1 IHRAAA
7 SVPQQNRAAGQ
18 HAGLTFAR
26 WAEDFQG
33 ERAMGLRD
41 SAIVAYAETK
51 VMDKS
56 DRDVWVL
63 SGEIL
68 EELLDKTGIDKNEI
82 DGLVMA
88 GGTGPGAGNPCGAQP
103 GAGVLGLEV
112 GFCEQV
118 PPGGARGGGCVPG
131 AGAAIDYGMW
141 EAAFFLSPAPPVRG
155 DHPAH
160 SHSYRR

>member
-51 VMDKS
+51 VMEKS

-68 EELLDKTGIDKNEI
+68 EELLDKTGVDKNEI

-88 GGTGPGAGNPCGAQP
+88 GLSGTGAGNPFWGQTTAH
-103 GAGVLGLEV
+103 GLGPAV
-112 GFCEQV
+112 GFCDQ
-118 PPGGARGGGCVPG
+118 GRTRACS
-131 AGAAIDYGMW
+131 
-141 EAAFFLSPAPPVRG
+141 SP
-155 DHPAH
+155 
-160 SHSYRR
+160 RRA